1 MKERHIRRREKVAAL
16 ERKNSTKDKE
26 GDLIM
31 DATTKTQQ
39 NSLKQ
44 LAEYGQSPWLDY
56 IRRDL
61 FTTGELKRLIKE
73 DGLKG
78 MTSNPSIFEKAIG
91 SEFYRDSIAKLAL
104 EKGASAVSLYEKL
117 AIEDIQTAADALLS
131 VYVATDKRDGY
142 VSLEV
147 SPALA
152 DDSTGTLEE
161 ARRLWKAVDRPNLMV
176 KVPATA
182 VGFDTIRQLISEGI
196 NINVTLL
203 FSQNAYA
210 KVAEAF
216 VAGLEKRAAE
226 GKELANVAS
235 VASFFVSRIDSL
247 VDSQIEEKLKTA
259 SGEDKQLL
267 ENLLGKVAI
276 ANAKMAY
283 QIYEDIFSG
292 TRWKKLS
299 EKGAQTQRVLWAST
313 GTKNEKYSDVLYIE
327 ELIGKDTVNTIP
339 PATWDAFR
347 EHGKLRNSLMEDVE
361 GAKKTLEDLEKAGIS
376 LDAATDKLL
385 IDAVRLFVEP
395 FDKMIAA
402 VESAIG
408 ENKNHAR

>member
-1 MKERHIRRREKVAAL
+1 
-16 ERKNSTKDKE
+16 
-26 GDLIM
+26 M
-31 DATTKTQQ
+31 DATTKTQT
-39 NSLKQ
+39 NPLKE
-44 LAEYGQSPWLDY
+44 LAAYGQSPWLDY

-61 FTTGELKRLIKE
+61 FTTGELKRLIDE

-78 MTSNPSIFEKAIG
+78 MTSNPAIFEKAIG
-91 SEFYRDSIAKLAL
+91 SEHYKNSIAELAL
-104 EKGASAVSLYEKL
+104 EKGLSAVSLYEKL
-117 AIEDIQTAADALLS
+117 AIEDIQTAADALRP
-131 VYVATDKRDGY
+131 VYDRTNKRDGY

-152 DDSTGTLEE
+152 DNSDGTLEE

-182 VGFDTIRQLISEGI
+182 VGFDTIKQLISEGI

-203 FSQNAYA
+203 FAQESYQ

-226 GKELANVAS
+226 NKELSSVAS

-247 VDSQIEEKLKTA
+247 IDSQIEEKLKTA
-259 SGEDKQLL
+259 SGEDKQTL

-283 QIYEDIFSG
+283 QIYEEIFSG
-292 TRWKKLS
+292 ERWEKLS
-299 EKGAQTQRVLWAST
+299 AKGAQTQRVLWAST
-313 GTKNEKYSDVLYIE
+313 GTKNDKYSDVLYIE

-347 EHGKLRNSLMEDVE
+347 DHGKLRNSLTEDVS
-361 GAKKTLEDLEKAGIS
+361 GAKETLANLEKAGIS
-376 LDAATDKLL
+376 LEAATDKLL

-402 VESAIG
+402 VENAIG
-408 ENKNHAR
+408 ENRK

>member
-1 MKERHIRRREKVAAL
+1 
-16 ERKNSTKDKE
+16 
-26 GDLIM
+26 M
-31 DATTKTQQ
+31 DATTKTEQ
-39 NSLKQ
+39 NPLKQ

-61 FTTGELKRLIKE
+61 FTTGELKRLIEE

-78 MTSNPSIFEKAIG
+78 MTSNPAIFEKAIG
-91 SEFYRDSIAKLAL
+91 SEHYKDSIAKLAL
-104 EKGASAVSLYEKL
+104 EKKLNAVSIYEKI
-117 AIEDIQTAADALLS
+117 AIEDIQTAADALRG
-131 VYVATDKRDGY
+131 VYDTTKMRDGY

-152 DDSTGTLEE
+152 DDSAGTLEE
-161 ARRLWKAVDRPNLMV
+161 ARRLWKTVNRPNLMV
-176 KVPATA
+176 KVPATN
-182 VGFDTIRQLISEGI
+182 VGFDVIKQLISEGI

-203 FSQNAYA
+203 FAQESYR

-226 GKELANVAS
+226 NKELSNVAS

-247 VDSQIEEKLKTA
+247 IDSNIEEKLKTVN
-259 SGEDKQLL
+259 GKDKELL
-267 ENLLGKVAI
+267 ESLRGKVAI

-283 QIYEDIFSG
+283 QIYEEIFSG
-292 TRWKKLS
+292 ERWEKLS
-299 EKGAQTQRVLWAST
+299 AKGAQTQRVLWAST

-347 EHGKLRNSLMEDVE
+347 EHGKLRESLTENVEDARE
-361 GAKKTLEDLEKAGIS
+361 TLANLEKAGIS

-408 ENKNHAR
+408 ENKK

>member
-1 MKERHIRRREKVAAL
+1 
-16 ERKNSTKDKE
+16 
-26 GDLIM
+26 M
-31 DATTKTQQ
+31 DAEATKTQP
-39 NSLKQ
+39 NPLKQ

-61 FTTGELKRLIKE
+61 FTTGELKRLIEE
-73 DGLKG
+73 DGLRG
-78 MTSNPSIFEKAIG
+78 MTSNPAIFEKAIS
-91 SEFYRDSIAKLAL
+91 SEFYKDSIAELAL
-104 EKGASAVSLYEKL
+104 EKNLSANSIYERL
-117 AIEDIQTAADALLS
+117 AIQDIQTAADALRT
-131 VYVATDKRDGY
+131 VYDATKMRDGY

-152 DDSTGTLEE
+152 EDSAGTLEE
-161 ARRLWKAVDRPNLMV
+161 ARRLWKAVNRPNLMV

-182 VGFDTIRQLISEGI
+182 VGFDTIKQLISEGI

-203 FSQNAYA
+203 FSQASYA
-210 KVAEAF
+210 KVAEAY
-216 VAGLEKRAAE
+216 VAGIEKRAAE
-226 GKELANVAS
+226 GKEVSNVAS

-247 VDSQIEEKLKTA
+247 IDSQIEEKLKEADGDEKT
-259 SGEDKQLL
+259 LL
-267 ENLLGKVAI
+267 ENLRGKVAI

-283 QIYEDIFSG
+283 QAYEEIFSG
-292 TRWKKLS
+292 ERWEKLS

-347 EHGKLRNSLMEDVE
+347 SHGKLRNSLTEKVE
-361 GAKKTLEDLEKAGIS
+361 EAKETLENLEKAGIS
-376 LDAATDKLL
+376 LEAATDKLL
-385 IDAVRLFVEP
+385 VDAVRLFVEP

-402 VESAIG
+402 VEKAISAKPSG
-408 ENKNHAR
+408 ESAK

>member
-1 MKERHIRRREKVAAL
+1 
-16 ERKNSTKDKE
+16 
-26 GDLIM
+26 M
-31 DATTKTQQ
+31 DATTKTDE
-39 NSLKQ
+39 NPLKQ

-61 FTTGELKRLIKE
+61 FTTGELKRLIE
-73 DGLKG
+73 QDGLKG
-78 MTSNPSIFEKAIG
+78 MTSNPAIFEKAIS
-91 SEFYRDSIAKLAL
+91 SEYYKDSIAKLAL
-104 EKGASAVSLYEKL
+104 EKGLSAVALYEKL
-117 AIEDIQTAADALLS
+117 AIEDIQTAADALRV
-131 VYVATDKRDGY
+131 VYDQTKMRDGY

-152 DDSTGTLEE
+152 DDSEGTLEE

-182 VGFDTIRQLISEGI
+182 VGFDTIKQLISEGI

-203 FSQNAYA
+203 FSQDAYA
-210 KVAEAF
+210 QVAEAY

-226 GKELANVAS
+226 NGELAHVAS

-247 VDSQIEEKLKTA
+247 IDSQIEEKLKTA
-259 SGEDKQLL
+259 SGEDKKTL
-267 ENLLGKVAI
+267 ENLRGKVAI

-283 QIYEDIFSG
+283 QIYEGIFAG
-292 TRWKKLS
+292 ARWEKLAAN
-299 EKGAQTQRVLWAST
+299 GAQTQRVLWAST

-347 EHGKLRNSLMEDVE
+347 DHGKLRNSLTENVE
-361 GAKKTLEDLEKAGIS
+361 EAEEMLLNLEEAGIS

-402 VESAIG
+402 VEKAIG
-408 ENKNHAR
+408 ENKK

>member
-1 MKERHIRRREKVAAL
+1 ME
-16 ERKNSTKDKE
+16 
-26 GDLIM
+26 
-31 DATTKTQQ
+31 ATQTQ
-39 NSLKQ
+39 NNPLKQ

-61 FTTGELKRLIKE
+61 FTSGELKRLIEE

-78 MTSNPSIFEKAIG
+78 MTSNPAIFEKAIS
-91 SEFYRDSIAKLAL
+91 SEHYRDSIAKLAL
-104 EKGASAVSLYEKL
+104 EKGLSAVSLYEKL
-117 AIEDIQTAADALLS
+117 AIEDIQTATDALRG
-131 VYVATDKRDGY
+131 VYDATDKRDGY

-152 DDSTGTLEE
+152 HEGEGTLEE
-161 ARRLWKAVDRPNLMV
+161 ARRLWKTVDRPNLMV
-176 KVPATA
+176 KVPATD
-182 VGFDTIRQLISEGI
+182 VGYDAIKQLISEGI

-203 FSQNAYA
+203 FSQESYR
-210 KVAEAF
+210 KVAEAY
-216 VAGLEKRAAE
+216 VAGLEKRAE
-226 GKELANVAS
+226 DGQELGNVAS

-259 SGEDKQLL
+259 TSEDDKALL
-267 ENLLGKVAI
+267 QSLLGKVAI

-283 QIYEDIFSG
+283 RAYEEIFSG
-292 TRWKKLS
+292 ERWEKLAA
-299 EKGAQTQRVLWAST
+299 KGAQTQRVLWAST

-339 PATWDAFR
+339 PVTWDAFR
-347 EHGKLRNSLMEDVE
+347 DHGKLRNSLTENVE
-361 GAKKTLEDLEKAGIS
+361 EAEQTLKNLEKAGIS
-376 LDAATDKLL
+376 LEKATDKLL

-402 VESAIG
+402 VEKAIG
-408 ENKNHAR
+408 ENK

>member
-1 MKERHIRRREKVAAL
+1 
-16 ERKNSTKDKE
+16 
-26 GDLIM
+26 M

-39 NSLKQ
+39 NSLKG

-61 FTTGELKRLIKE
+61 FTSGELKRLIDE

-78 MTSNPSIFEKAIG
+78 MTSNPAIFEKAIG
-91 SEFYRDSIAKLAL
+91 SEHYKDSIAKLAL
-104 EKGASAVSLYEKL
+104 EEGVSAVSLYEKL
-117 AIEDIQTAADALLS
+117 AIEDIQTAADALRV
-131 VYVATDKRDGY
+131 VYDGTDKRDGY

-152 DDSTGTLEE
+152 DNSEGTLEE

-182 VGFDTIRQLISEGI
+182 VGFDTIKQLISEGI

-203 FSQNAYA
+203 FAQESYA
-210 KVAEAF
+210 QVAEAF

-226 GKELANVAS
+226 NKELSNVAS

-247 VDSQIEEKLKTA
+247 IDSQIEEKLKDA
-259 SGEDKQLL
+259 SGEDKETL
-267 ENLLGKVAI
+267 ENLRGKVAI

-283 QIYEDIFSG
+283 QIYEEIFSG
-292 TRWKKLS
+292 ERWKKLS

-313 GTKNEKYSDVLYIE
+313 GTKNERYSDVLYIE

-347 EHGKLRNSLMEDVE
+347 DHGKLRESLTENVED
-361 GAKKTLEDLEKAGIS
+361 ARKTLENLEKAGIS
-376 LDAATDKLL
+376 LEAATDKLL

-402 VESAIG
+402 VEKAIG
-408 ENKNHAR
+408 ENKK

>member
-1 MKERHIRRREKVAAL
+1 
-16 ERKNSTKDKE
+16 
-26 GDLIM
+26 M
-31 DATTKTQQ
+31 DATTKTQP
-39 NSLKQ
+39 NPLKQ
-44 LAEYGQSPWLDY
+44 LADYGQSPWLDY

-61 FTTGELKRLIKE
+61 FTTGELKRLIDE

-78 MTSNPSIFEKAIG
+78 MTSNPAIFEKAIG
-91 SEFYRDSIAKLAL
+91 SEFYKDSIAELAL
-104 EKGASAVSLYEKL
+104 EKNLSATDIYERV
-117 AIEDIQTAADALLS
+117 AIEDIQTAADALRV
-131 VYVATDKRDGY
+131 VYDATDKRDGY

-152 DDSTGTLEE
+152 DDSAGTLEE
-161 ARRLWKAVDRPNLMV
+161 ARRLWKAVERPNLMV

-182 VGFDTIRQLISEGI
+182 VGYDTIKQLIAEGI

-203 FSQNAYA
+203 FAQEAYA
-210 KVAEAF
+210 KVAEAY

-247 VDSQIEEKLKTA
+247 IDSQIEEKLKEA
-259 SGEDKQLL
+259 SGEEKETL
-267 ENLLGKVAI
+267 EGLRGKVAI

-283 QIYEDIFSG
+283 QAYEKVFSG
-292 TRWKKLS
+292 ARWEALS
-299 EKGAQTQRVLWAST
+299 AKGAQTQRVLWAST
-313 GTKNEKYSDVLYIE
+313 GTKNKEYRDVLYIE

-347 EHGKLRNSLMEDVE
+347 DHGKLRESLTEDIE
-361 GAKKTLEDLEKAGIS
+361 GAKKTLEDLEKSGIS
-376 LDAATDKLL
+376 LEKATDQLL

-402 VESAIG
+402 VEAAIG
-408 ENKNHAR
+408 ENKQ

>member
-1 MKERHIRRREKVAAL
+1 MESA
-16 ERKNSTKDKE
+16 
-26 GDLIM
+26 
-31 DATTKTQQ
+31 KTQQ
-39 NSLKQ
+39 SSLKQ

-61 FTTGELKRLIKE
+61 FTTGELKRLIDE

-78 MTSNPSIFEKAIG
+78 MTSNPAIFEKAIG
-91 SEFYRDSIAKLAL
+91 SEHYKDSIAALAH
-104 EKGASAVSLYEKL
+104 EKGLSAVEIYEKI
-117 AIEDIQTAADALLS
+117 AIEDIRTAADALRG
-131 VYVATDKRDGY
+131 VYEQTKMRDGY

-152 DDSTGTLEE
+152 DNSDGTLEE

-182 VGFDTIRQLISEGI
+182 VSFDVIKQLISEGI
-196 NINVTLL
+196 NINITLL
-203 FSQNAYA
+203 FAQSAYA
-210 KVAEAF
+210 KVAEAY

-226 GKELANVAS
+226 NGDLSSVAS

-247 VDSQIEEKLKTA
+247 VDSQIEEKLKET
-259 SGEDKQLL
+259 SGEERTAL

-283 QIYEDIFSG
+283 QTYEEIFSG
-292 TRWKKLS
+292 TRWENLAAR
-299 EKGAQTQRVLWAST
+299 GAQTQRVLWAST

-347 EHGKLRNSLMEDVE
+347 DHGKLRESLIENVE
-361 GAKKTLEDLEKAGIS
+361 AAKETLANLEKAGIS
-376 LDAATDKLL
+376 LEKATDKLL
-385 IDAVRLFVEP
+385 IDAVRLFIEP

-402 VESAIG
+402 VEKAIG
-408 ENKNHAR
+408 ENKS

>member
-1 MKERHIRRREKVAAL
+1 MEA
-16 ERKNSTKDKE
+16 
-26 GDLIM
+26 
-31 DATTKTQQ
+31 TKTQQ
-39 NSLKQ
+39 NPLQK
-44 LAEYGQSPWLDY
+44 LADYGQSPWLDF

-61 FTTGELKRLIKE
+61 LTSGELERLINE

-78 MTSNPSIFEKAIG
+78 MTSNPAIFEKALSAGDDYTDFIRENAAG
-91 SEFYRDSIAKLAL
+91 AKD
-104 EKGASAVSLYEKL
+104 AVALYEQI
-117 AIEDIQTAADALLS
+117 AVRDIQDAADILKS
-131 VYVATDKRDGY
+131 VYQATDRRDGY

-152 DDSTGTLEE
+152 NQTEKTSEE
-161 ARRLWKAVDRPNLMV
+161 ARRLWKIVARPNLMV

-182 VGFDTIRQLISEGI
+182 EGIPAIEQLISEGI

-203 FSQNAYA
+203 FAQDAYR
-210 KVAEAF
+210 KVAEAY
-216 VAGLEKRAAE
+216 VAGLEKRAA
-226 GKELANVAS
+226 ANEDLSAIAS

-247 VDSQIEEKLKTA
+247 IDSEIEEKLKTA
-259 SGEDKQLL
+259 SGDEKTLL
-267 ENLLGKVAI
+267 ESLRGKVAI

-283 QIYEDIFSG
+283 QIYEEIFSG
-292 TRWKKLS
+292 ERWEKLAA
-299 EKGAQTQRVLWAST
+299 KGARTQRVLWAST
-313 GTKNEKYSDVLYIE
+313 STKNPEFRDVLYVE

-347 EHGKLRNSLMEDVE
+347 DHGNLRESLTEDVE
-361 GAKKTLEDLEKAGIS
+361 AAKQTLEDLEKAGIS

-402 VESAIG
+402 VE
-408 ENKNHAR
+408 KARSEKD

>member
-1 MKERHIRRREKVAAL
+1 
-16 ERKNSTKDKE
+16 
-26 GDLIM
+26 M
-31 DATTKTQQ
+31 DATIKTEQ
-39 NSLKQ
+39 NPLKQ

-61 FTTGELKRLIKE
+61 FTTGELKRLIEE

-78 MTSNPSIFEKAIG
+78 MTSNPAIFEKAIG
-91 SEFYRDSIAKLAL
+91 SEHYKDSIAKLAL
-104 EKGASAVSLYEKL
+104 EEGASAVSIYEKI
-117 AIEDIQTAADALLS
+117 AIEDIQTAADALRV
-131 VYVATDKRDGY
+131 VYDETKMRDGY

-152 DDSTGTLEE
+152 DDSEGTLEE
-161 ARRLWKAVDRPNLMV
+161 ARRLWKTVDRPNLMV

-182 VGFDTIRQLISEGI
+182 VGFDTIKQLISEGI

-203 FSQNAYA
+203 FSQESYR
-210 KVAEAF
+210 KVAESYI
-216 VAGLEKRAAE
+216 AGLEKYAME
-226 GKELANVAS
+226 NEDLTSIAS

-247 VDSQIEEKLKTA
+247 IDSQIEEKLKDET
-259 SGEDKQLL
+259 GEDKELL
-267 ENLLGKVAI
+267 ESLRGKVAI

-283 QIYEDIFSG
+283 QTYEEVFSG
-292 TRWKKLS
+292 ERWETLV

-347 EHGKLRNSLMEDVE
+347 DHGNLRESLTENAED
-361 GAKKTLEDLEKAGIS
+361 AKKTLEDLEKAGI
-376 LDAATDKLL
+376 
-385 IDAVRLFVEP
+385 
-395 FDKMIAA
+395 
-402 VESAIG
+402 
-408 ENKNHAR
+408 

>member
-1 MKERHIRRREKVAAL
+1 
-16 ERKNSTKDKE
+16 
-26 GDLIM
+26 M

-39 NSLKQ
+39 NPLKQ

-61 FTTGELKRLIKE
+61 FTTGELKRLIDE

-78 MTSNPSIFEKAIG
+78 MTSNPAIFEKAIG
-91 SEFYRDSIAKLAL
+91 SEHYKDSIAQLAL
-104 EKGASAVSLYEKL
+104 EKGLSAVSLYEKL
-117 AIEDIQTAADALLS
+117 AIQDIQTAADALRT
-131 VYVATDKRDGY
+131 VYDATDKRDGY

-152 DDSTGTLEE
+152 DNSDGTLEE

-182 VGFDTIRQLISEGI
+182 VGFDTIKQLISEGI

-203 FSQNAYA
+203 FAQESYQ

-226 GKELANVAS
+226 NKELSSVAS

-247 VDSQIEEKLKTA
+247 IDSQIEEKLKTA
-259 SGEDKQLL
+259 SGEDKQTL

-283 QIYEDIFSG
+283 QIYEEIFSG
-292 TRWKKLS
+292 ERWEKLS
-299 EKGAQTQRVLWAST
+299 AKGAQTQRVLWAST

-347 EHGKLRNSLMEDVE
+347 DHGKLRNSLTEDVS
-361 GAKKTLEDLEKAGIS
+361 GAKETLANLEKAGIS
-376 LDAATDKLL
+376 LEAATDKLL

-402 VESAIG
+402 VENAIG
-408 ENKNHAR
+408 ENRK

>member
-1 MKERHIRRREKVAAL
+1 MKV
-16 ERKNSTKDKE
+16 
-26 GDLIM
+26 
-31 DATTKTQQ
+31 TQTE
-39 NSLKQ
+39 NNPLKQ

-61 FTTGELKRLIKE
+61 FTTGELKRLVEE

-78 MTSNPSIFEKAIG
+78 MTSNPAIFEKAIS
-91 SEFYRDSIAKLAL
+91 SEHYKDSIAKFAL
-104 EKGASAVSLYEKL
+104 EEGLSAVSLYEKL
-117 AIEDIQTAADALLS
+117 AIEDIQTAADALRS
-131 VYVATDKRDGY
+131 VYDATGKRDGY

-152 DDSTGTLEE
+152 HEGEGTLEE

-176 KVPATA
+176 KIPATD
-182 VGFDTIRQLISEGI
+182 VGYNAIKQLISEGI

-203 FSQNAYA
+203 FSQEAYR

-216 VAGLEKRAAE
+216 VAGLEKRAEDA
-226 GKELANVAS
+226 GELSNVAS

-259 SGEDKQLL
+259 NGDEEKSLL
-267 ENLLGKVAI
+267 QSLRGKVAI

-283 QIYEDIFSG
+283 QAYEEIFSG
-292 TRWKKLS
+292 ERWEKLAG
-299 EKGAQTQRVLWAST
+299 KGAQTQRVLWAST
-313 GTKNEKYSDVLYIE
+313 GTKNPEYSDVLYIE

-347 EHGKLRNSLMEDVE
+347 DHGKLRESLTENIADAE
-361 GAKKTLEDLEKAGIS
+361 QTLKNLEKAGIS
-376 LDAATDKLL
+376 LKAVTDKLL

-402 VESAIG
+402 VEKAIG
-408 ENKNHAR
+408 ENKKLS

>member
-1 MKERHIRRREKVAAL
+1 MEAAQ
-16 ERKNSTKDKE
+16 
-26 GDLIM
+26 
-31 DATTKTQQ
+31 TQQ
-39 NSLKQ
+39 NPLKQ

-61 FTTGELKRLIKE
+61 FTTGELKRLIEE

-78 MTSNPSIFEKAIG
+78 MTSNPAIFEKAI
-91 SEFYRDSIAKLAL
+91 SSDFYKDSIAKLAL
-104 EKGASAVSLYEKL
+104 EKGLTPVSIYEKL
-117 AIEDIQTAADALLS
+117 AIEDIQTAADALRP
-131 VYVATDKRDGY
+131 VYDATSARDGY

-152 DDSTGTLEE
+152 QDAAGTLEE
-161 ARRLWKAVDRPNLMV
+161 ARRLWQAVARPNLMV

-182 VGFDTIRQLISEGI
+182 VGYDVIKQLISEGI

-203 FSQNAYA
+203 FSQEAYQE
-210 KVAEAF
+210 VAEAY
-216 VAGLEKRAAE
+216 VAGIEKRHAE
-226 GKELANVAS
+226 GKESGQVAS

-247 VDSQIEEKLKTA
+247 VDKKIEEKLKTA
-259 SGEDKQLL
+259 ESDQEKSLL
-267 ENLLGKVAI
+267 QSLLGKVAI

-283 QIYEDIFSG
+283 QIYEQIFSG
-292 TRWKKLS
+292 ERWEKLS
-299 EKGAQTQRVLWAST
+299 QSGAQTQRVLWAST

-347 EHGKLRNSLMEDVE
+347 DHGKLRQSLTENVAE
-361 GAKKTLEDLEKAGIS
+361 AKQTLLNLEKAGIS
-376 LDAATDKLL
+376 LKDATDTLL
-385 IDAVRLFVEP
+385 VDAVRLFVEP

-402 VESAIG
+402 VKQAVQEHQ
-408 ENKNHAR
+408 K

>member
-1 MKERHIRRREKVAAL
+1 ME
-16 ERKNSTKDKE
+16 
-26 GDLIM
+26 
-31 DATTKTQQ
+31 ATTKTEQ
-39 NSLKQ
+39 NPLKE
-44 LAEYGQSPWLDY
+44 LADYGQSPWLDY

-61 FTTGELKRLIKE
+61 FTTGELKRLITE

-78 MTSNPSIFEKAIG
+78 MTSNPAIFEKAIG
-91 SEFYRDSIAKLAL
+91 SEYYKDSISALAHDKNL
-104 EKGASAVSLYEKL
+104 SAVEIYEKV
-117 AIEDIQTAADALLS
+117 AIEDIQTAADALKS
-131 VYVATDKRDGY
+131 VYDATGKRDGY

-152 DDSTGTLEE
+152 DDANGTLEE

-182 VGFDTIRQLISEGI
+182 VGFDTIKQLISEGI

-203 FSQNAYA
+203 FSQDSYR
-210 KVAEAF
+210 KVAEAY
-216 VAGLEKRAAE
+216 VAGLEKRASE
-226 GKELANVAS
+226 TDDLSNIAS

-247 VDSQIEEKLKTA
+247 IDTEIEEKLKDA
-259 SGEDKQLL
+259 SGDEKMTL
-267 ENLLGKVAI
+267 ESLRGKVAI

-283 QIYEDIFSG
+283 QAYQEIFSG
-292 TRWKKLS
+292 ARWEKLA

-313 GTKNEKYSDVLYIE
+313 GTKNKAYSDVLYIE

-339 PATWDAFR
+339 PATWDSFR
-347 EHGKLRNSLMEDVE
+347 DHGKLRNSLTEDVS

-376 LDAATDKLL
+376 LEDATGKLL
-385 IDAVRLFVEP
+385 VDAVRLFVEP

-402 VESAIG
+402 VETAIG
-408 ENKNHAR
+408 ESKK

>member
-1 MKERHIRRREKVAAL
+1 ME
-16 ERKNSTKDKE
+16 
-26 GDLIM
+26 
-31 DATTKTQQ
+31 ATQTQ
-39 NSLKQ
+39 NNPLKQ

-61 FTTGELKRLIKE
+61 FTSGELKRLIEE

-78 MTSNPSIFEKAIG
+78 MTSNPAIFEKSIG
-91 SEFYRDSIAKLAL
+91 SEHYKNSIAELAL
-104 EKGASAVSLYEKL
+104 EEGLSAVSLYEKL
-117 AIEDIQTAADALLS
+117 AIEDIQTAADALRP
-131 VYVATDKRDGY
+131 VYDRTDKRDGY

-152 DDSTGTLEE
+152 DDSKGTLEE
-161 ARRLWKAVDRPNLMV
+161 ARRLWAAVDRPNLMV

-182 VGFDTIRQLISEGI
+182 VGFNTIKQLISEGI

-203 FSQNAYA
+203 FSQDSYA
-210 KVAEAF
+210 QVAEAY
-216 VAGLEKRAAE
+216 VAGLEKRQAE
-226 GKELANVAS
+226 NKELSGVAS

-259 SGEDKQLL
+259 SGAEKSLL
-267 ENLLGKVAI
+267 ESLRGRVAI

-283 QIYEDIFSG
+283 QIYEEVFSG
-292 TRWKKLS
+292 ERWEKLAA
-299 EKGAQTQRVLWAST
+299 KGAQPQRVLWAST
-313 GTKNEKYSDVLYIE
+313 GTKNAEYSDVLYVE

-339 PATWDAFR
+339 PSTWDAFR
-347 EHGKLRNSLMEDVE
+347 DHGKLRNSLTEDVS
-361 GAKKTLEDLEKAGIS
+361 GAEKTLADLEKAGIS
-376 LDAATDKLL
+376 LEAATDKLL

-402 VESAIG
+402 VEKAIG
-408 ENKNHAR
+408 ENKK

>member
-1 MKERHIRRREKVAAL
+1 
-16 ERKNSTKDKE
+16 
-26 GDLIM
+26 M
-31 DATTKTQQ
+31 DATTKAEQ
-39 NSLKQ
+39 NPLKQ

-61 FTTGELKRLIKE
+61 FTTGELKRLIEE

-78 MTSNPSIFEKAIG
+78 MTSNPAIFEKAIG
-91 SEFYRDSIAKLAL
+91 SEHYKDSIAKLAL
-104 EKGASAVSLYEKL
+104 EEGASAISLYEKL
-117 AIEDIQTAADALLS
+117 AIEDIQTAADALRV
-131 VYVATDKRDGY
+131 VYDETKMRDGY

-152 DDSTGTLEE
+152 DDSEGTLEE

-182 VGFDTIRQLISEGI
+182 VGFDTIKQLIFEGI

-203 FSQNAYA
+203 FAQESYA
-210 KVAEAF
+210 KVAEAY
-216 VAGLEKRAAE
+216 VAGLEKRASE
-226 GKELANVAS
+226 NKELSNVAS

-247 VDSQIEEKLKTA
+247 IDSQIEEKLKDA
-259 SGEDKQLL
+259 SGEEKATL
-267 ENLLGKVAI
+267 ENLRGKVAI

-283 QIYEDIFSG
+283 QTYEEIFSG
-292 TRWKKLS
+292 ERWEKLA

-313 GTKNEKYSDVLYIE
+313 GTKNADYSDVLYIE

-347 EHGKLRNSLMEDVE
+347 DHGKLRNSLTEDVE
-361 GAKKTLEDLEKAGIS
+361 GAKKTLEDLKKSEIS
-376 LDAATDKLL
+376 LEAATDKLL

-402 VESAIG
+402 VEKAIK
-408 ENKNHAR
+408 ENKK

>member
-1 MKERHIRRREKVAAL
+1 
-16 ERKNSTKDKE
+16 
-26 GDLIM
+26 M

-39 NSLKQ
+39 NPLKQ

-61 FTTGELKRLIKE
+61 FTTGELKHLIDR

-78 MTSNPSIFEKAIG
+78 MTSNPAIFEKAIG
-91 SEFYRDSIAKLAL
+91 SEFYKDSIAELAL
-104 EKGASAVSLYEKL
+104 EKGLSAVEIYECL
-117 AIEDIQTAADALLS
+117 AIKDIQTAAAALRTVYDA
-131 VYVATDKRDGY
+131 TKMRDGY

-152 DDSTGTLEE
+152 NDAEGTLEE

-176 KVPATA
+176 KVPATV
-182 VGFDTIRQLISEGI
+182 VGFDAIKQLISEGI

-203 FSQNAYA
+203 FSQKSYR

-216 VAGLEKRAAE
+216 IAGLEKRAAE
-226 GKELANVAS
+226 GQELSGVAS

-247 VDSQIEEKLKTA
+247 VDSQINEKLKTA
-259 SGEDKQLL
+259 RGDEKSLL
-267 ENLLGKVAI
+267 ESLLGKIAI

-283 QIYEDIFSG
+283 QDYEEIFSG
-292 TRWKKLS
+292 ESWEKLAA
-299 EKGAQTQRVLWAST
+299 KGAQTQRVLWAST
-313 GTKNEKYSDVLYIE
+313 STKNPEYSDVLYVE

-347 EHGKLRNSLMEDVE
+347 DHGKLRKSLTEDVA
-361 GAKKTLEDLEKAGIS
+361 GAKKTLENLEKAGIS

-402 VESAIG
+402 VGRAIE
-408 ENKNHAR
+408 ENKK

>member
-1 MKERHIRRREKVAAL
+1 
-16 ERKNSTKDKE
+16 
-26 GDLIM
+26 M

-39 NSLKQ
+39 NPLKQ

-61 FTTGELKRLIKE
+61 FTTGELKRLIDE

-78 MTSNPSIFEKAIG
+78 MTSNPAIFEKAIG
-91 SEFYRDSIAKLAL
+91 SEHYKDSIAQLAL
-104 EKGASAVSLYEKL
+104 EKGLSAVSLYEKL
-117 AIEDIQTAADALLS
+117 AIQDIQTAADALRT
-131 VYVATDKRDGY
+131 VYDATDRRDGY

-152 DDSTGTLEE
+152 DNSDGTLEE

-182 VGFDTIRQLISEGI
+182 VGFDTIKQLISEGI

-203 FSQNAYA
+203 FAQESYQ

-226 GKELANVAS
+226 NKELSSVAS

-247 VDSQIEEKLKTA
+247 IDSQIEEKLKTA
-259 SGEDKQLL
+259 SGEDKQTL

-283 QIYEDIFSG
+283 QIYEEIFSG
-292 TRWKKLS
+292 ERWEKLS
-299 EKGAQTQRVLWAST
+299 AKGAQTQRVLWAST

-347 EHGKLRNSLMEDVE
+347 DHGKLRNSLTEDVS
-361 GAKKTLEDLEKAGIS
+361 GAKETLANLEKAGIS
-376 LDAATDKLL
+376 LEAATDKLL

-402 VESAIG
+402 VENAIG
-408 ENKNHAR
+408 ENRK

>member
-1 MKERHIRRREKVAAL
+1 METVQ
-16 ERKNSTKDKE
+16 
-26 GDLIM
+26 
-31 DATTKTQQ
+31 TQ
-39 NSLKQ
+39 NNPLKQ
-44 LAEYGQSPWLDY
+44 LVEYGQSPWLDY

-61 FTTGELKRLIKE
+61 FTTGELKRLIEK

-78 MTSNPSIFEKAIG
+78 MTSNPAIFEKAIS
-91 SEFYRDSIAKLAL
+91 SEYYKDSIAKLAL
-104 EKGASAVSLYEKL
+104 EEGLSAVSLYEKL
-117 AIEDIQTAADALLS
+117 AIEDIQTATDALRG
-131 VYVATDKRDGY
+131 VYEATDKRDGY

-152 DDSTGTLEE
+152 HKDEGTLKE
-161 ARRLWKAVDRPNLMV
+161 ARRLWKAVNRPNLMV
-176 KVPATA
+176 KIPATD
-182 VGFDTIRQLISEGI
+182 VGYNSIKQLISEGI

-203 FSQNAYA
+203 FSQEAYR

-226 GKELANVAS
+226 GKELNHAAS

-259 SGEDKQLL
+259 TGDEEKSLL
-267 ENLLGKVAI
+267 QSLRGKVAI

-283 QIYEDIFSG
+283 QAYEEIFSG
-292 TRWKKLS
+292 ERWKKLVS
-299 EKGAQTQRVLWAST
+299 KGAQTQRVLWAST
-313 GTKNEKYSDVLYIE
+313 GTKNLEYSDVLYIE

-347 EHGKLRNSLMEDVE
+347 DHGKLRESLTENVE
-361 GAKKTLEDLEKAGIS
+361 EAEQILRNLEKAGIS
-376 LDAATDKLL
+376 LEAVTDKLL
-385 IDAVRLFVEP
+385 VDAVRLFVEP

-402 VESAIG
+402 VEKAIRYSD
-408 ENKNHAR
+408 KVKK